1 MRSSFCEVVFF
12 LSGCL
17 PVRSSSCEGAI
28 RSVRSVFCW
37 KINFHGWVG
46 GGWLDQ
52 LKIRLTSAELAR
64 LGLSLAMRLFYSPRG
79 FKIMNHGNLK
89 HRFVYKNYSLAL

>member
-1 MRSSFCEVVFF
+1 MR
-12 LSGCL
+12 LSY
-17 PVRSSSCEGAI
+17 CEGAI

-52 LKIRLTSAELAR
+52 LKIRLTSAKAFVELE
-64 LGLSLAMRLFYSPRG
+64 LGLELSLTI
-79 FKIMNHGNLK
+79 FKN
-89 HRFVYKNYSLAL
+89 